1 VASRRDFFK
10 SFAKPLSQ
18 TREEEIPL
26 LVRPPY
32 GKSES
37 LFQSECP
44 SCESKSC
51 VTSCD
56 EKIIFIADDGTVT
69 LTFEKNGCTF
79 CEECAKS
86 CEPNVLSLENE
97 ETSEYLNAIFR
108 ISLEACV
115 AHHGVICYSCKEPCI
130 DDAILFNGMFNP
142 VIDDEKCT
150 ACGFCISRC
159 PTQAISFDVF
169 DFSPDA
175 QPNTNLLM
183 EK

>member
-10 SFAKPLSQ
+10 SFTKPLSQ
-18 TREEEIPL
+18 TKEESLL

-32 GKSES
+32 GESES
-37 LFQSECP
+37 LFQSKCP

-56 EKIIFIADDGTVT
+56 EKIIFIGDDGTPT
-69 LTFEKNGCTF
+69 LTFKQNGCTF
-79 CEECAKS
+79 CDECANA
-86 CEPNVLSLENE
+86 CEEGVLSLENE
-97 ETSEYLNAIFR
+97 ETSTYLNAVFR

-115 AHHGVICYSCKEPCI
+115 AHHGVICHSCKEPCI

-159 PTQAISFDVF
+159 PTQAISYDVF
-169 DFSPDA
+169 ELTTESSS
-175 QPNTNLLM
+175 QT
-183 EK
+183 